1 MLKKMIML
9 VTITS
14 FSLGSIAISA
24 ERDCSNPKGFHNKL
38 MCKKLGTA
46 STNDDSE
53 KKEGGGL
60 LKFVPKSLKEFS
72 EKKTLF

>member
-9 VTITS
+9 VTIIT

-38 MCKKLGTA
+38 MCKQFNTA
-46 STNDDSE
+46 STDDDSE

-60 LKFVPKSLKEFS
+60 LKFFPKSLKEFN